1 MLMETNT
8 VWLYLT
14 ESPGTVGFTETKNVE
29 GRLPDLGKA
38 ERELFNSV
46 KCSGFEKKKFQR

>member
-8 VWLYLT
+8 VWLHLT